1 MLIYVCK
8 LRFKVRF
15 CLALPSLATFS
26 EAPAGIVV
34 GGESESK
41 GESESENGGKGKVK
55 GRGGG
60 KAGAFGCFVGWIF
73 ACWAFGLRRDFF
85 ESFEAGPEGWL
96 NFL

>member
-41 GESESENGGKGKVK
+41 GESESGSGSGGKVK
-55 GRGGG
+55 GKGGSKG
-60 KAGAFGCFVGWIF
+60 KSEGVWV
-73 ACWAFGLRRDFF
+73 AFGLRRGLF
-85 ESFEAGPEGWL
+85 ESFEAGPEGG
-96 NFL
+96 

>member
-41 GESESENGGKGKVK
+41 GESESGSGGKVK
-55 GRGGG
+55 GKG
-60 KAGAFGCFVGWIF
+60 KGKGKSKVGSKGKGEGVWV
-73 ACWAFGLRRDFF
+73 AFGLRRDFF
-85 ESFEAGPEGWL
+85 ESFEAGPEGG
-96 NFL
+96 

>member
-34 GGESESK
+34 GGESK
-41 GESESENGGKGKVK
+41 GESESGSGGKGKGGSK
-55 GRGGG
+55 GKSEG
-60 KAGAFGCFVGWIF
+60 VWV
-73 ACWAFGLRRDFF
+73 AFGLRRDFF
-85 ESFEAGPEGWL
+85 ESFEAGPECWL

>member
-34 GGESESK
+34 GGESESESK

-60 KAGAFGCFVGWIF
+60 KSRGAWVFCGVDFCLLG
-73 ACWAFGLRRDFF
+73 FGLRRDFF
-85 ESFEAGPEGWL
+85 ESFEAGPEGG
-96 NFL
+96 

>member
-34 GGESESK
+34 GGESK
-41 GESESENGGKGKVK
+41 GESGGKVK
-55 GRGGG
+55 GKGGSKG
-60 KAGAFGCFVGWIF
+60 KGEGVWV
-73 ACWAFGLRRDFF
+73 AFGLRRDFF
-85 ESFEAGPEGWL
+85 ESFEVGPEGWL

>member
-41 GESESENGGKGKVK
+41 GESKGESESGSGSGGKVK
-55 GRGGG
+55 GKGGSKG
-60 KAGAFGCFVGWIF
+60 KGEGVWVAFGF
-73 ACWAFGLRRDFF
+73 RRGFISEF
-85 ESFEAGPEGWL
+85 
-96 NFL
+96 

>member
-26 EAPAGIVV
+26 EAPAGIMV

-41 GESESENGGKGKVK
+41 GESESGV
-55 GRGGG
+55 RAR
-60 KAGAFGCFVGWIF
+60 AGARVR
-73 ACWAFGLRRDFF
+73 ARARAFGWLLGFGGIFLRVLRLGLRAAEFF
-85 ESFEAGPEGWL
+85 VRGFYECSS
-96 NFL
+96 

>member
-41 GESESENGGKGKVK
+41 GESESGGKVK
-55 GRGGG
+55 GKSGSKG
-60 KAGAFGCFVGWIF
+60 KGEGVWV
-73 ACWAFGLRRDFF
+73 AFGLRRDFF
-85 ESFEAGPEGWL
+85 ESFEAGPEGG
-96 NFL
+96 

>member
-41 GESESENGGKGKVK
+41 GESESGSGSGGKVK
-55 GRGGG
+55 GKGGSNG
-60 KAGAFGCFVGWIF
+60 KGEGVWVFCGV
-73 ACWAFGLRRDFF
+73 AC
-85 ESFEAGPEGWL
+85 
-96 NFL
+96 